1 MRVSEQYNNLGLESL
16 AIMFVLKEAG
26 TLPISKI
33 LLVLPFTAHKAMLNH
48 LAHGRTKVQSF
59 ERYLIERTSYFSNF
73 NDRYYD
79 NLVSSMNAVQLLSE
93 IGAIEI
99 VEGNISLLNLPEYS
113 KSMGI
118 RANKIFKASKN
129 ISTILAAD
137 VDILHLNLRVEL

>member
-48 LAHGRTKVQSF
+48 LANGRTKVQSF

-99 VEGNISLLNLPEYS
+99 VEGNISLLNLLEYS
-113 KSMGI
+113 SSMGT
-118 RANKIFKASKN
+118 RANKIYKASKN

>member
-16 AIMFVLKEAG
+16 AIMFVLKAAG
-26 TLPISKI
+26 TLPISKL
-33 LLVLPFTAHKAMLNH
+33 LLVLPFTTHKAMLSH
-48 LAHGRTKVQSF
+48 LANGRTKVQSF

-79 NLVSSMNAVQLLSE
+79 NLVSSMNAIQLLNE

-99 VEGNISLLNLPEYS
+99 IEGKISLLDLLEYS
-113 KSMGI
+113 KSMGS

-129 ISTILAAD
+129 ISTILASD
-137 VDILHLNLRVEL
+137 VEILYLNLRVEL